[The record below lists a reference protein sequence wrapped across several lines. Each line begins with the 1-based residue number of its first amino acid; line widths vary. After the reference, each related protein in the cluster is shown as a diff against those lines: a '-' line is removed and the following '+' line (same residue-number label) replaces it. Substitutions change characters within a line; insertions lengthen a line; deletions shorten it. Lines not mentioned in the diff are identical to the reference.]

1 METAY
6 SGQANVQNYMS
17 IQTKSFK
24 DICTIL
30 GIPEYTEAIFSSNS
44 HGELFHT
51 QDYYDLAERLGDR
64 DPAIFVKC
72 FKHYD
77 EIAKREWQRPQSW
90 YQHLTNGL
98 AQAAIELGCTKEL
111 VETFKPH

>member
-1 METAY
+1 
-6 SGQANVQNYMS
+6 MS

-30 GIPEYTEAIFSSNS
+30 GIPEYTEAIFNSNS
-44 HGELFHT
+44 RGELFHT
-51 QDYYDLAERLGDR
+51 KDYYELAKRLNGR

-77 EIAKREWQRPQSW
+77 EIAKRTWQRPQSW
-90 YQHLTNGL
+90 YQYL
-98 AQAAIELGCTKEL
+98 ADCLNMAASDLNCNKEL
-111 VETFKPH
+111 VETFKPV